1 MRIPALHRPSIRA
14 RLTLTYTALILL
26 TGAVM
31 LAVVFAVLAIVP
43 GYAFT
48 AGPFP
53 YGSTHDVYEIT
64 GRDDVLRLFVIVSVP
79 ALLVVGGIGGVV
91 SWLVAGRLLRP
102 LRDIITTA
110 DRLGAGTLDARVDV
124 SGPPDEIRDV
134 GATLNRML
142 DRLETAFVSRSRFAA
157 NASHELR
164 TPLATMKTMLQVAL
178 RTPDGPDRTQ
188 TLERLLVTT
197 DQMIRMTT
205 ALLDLARGDEPIDAR
220 PVSLRDEVAAALLAV
235 DAERL
240 ARRIVVSVQ
249 LDDVVVLGNRPL
261 LGQLVGNLIRN
272 AVVHNVSGGSLR
284 VVLDDRSSELR
295 VENDGEV
302 IPTVEAHELTEPFR
316 RRHRTR
322 TNGSGHGLGL
332 PLVAMIATVHG
343 AELTLT
349 PRAAGGL
356 TASTRFPERQPP
368 DPEGSNRSSPRV
380 LGDHPGVR

>member
-1 MRIPALHRPSIRA
+1 MKTMAPRRLSIRL

-48 AGPFP
+48 QGPFP
-53 YGSTHDVYEIT
+53 YGTTHDVYEIT

-79 ALLVVGGIGGVV
+79 ALVIVGGLGGVV
-91 SWLVAGRLLRP
+91 SWIVAGRLLRP
-102 LRDIITTA
+102 LRDIIATA

-124 SGPPDEIRDV
+124 SGPDDEIREV

-188 TLERLLVTT
+188 TLERLLLTT
-197 DQMIRMTT
+197 DQMIQMTT
-205 ALLDLARGDEPIDAR
+205 ALLDLARSDEPVDAG
-220 PVSLRDEVAAALLAV
+220 PVSLRDEVAAALRAV

-261 LGQLVGNLIRN
+261 LGQLVSNLVRN
-272 AVVHNVSGGSLR
+272 AVVHNTTGGSLR
-284 VVLDDRSSELR
+284 ITLDEEVSELR
-295 VENDGEV
+295 VENDGEA
-302 IPTVEAHELTEPFR
+302 IPPEDVAELTEPFR

-322 TNGSGHGLGL
+322 TPGSGNGLGL
-332 PLVAMIATVHG
+332 PLVAMIAAVHG
-343 AELTLT
+343 AALTLS
-349 PRAAGGL
+349 PRPRGGL
-356 TASTRFPERQPP
+356 DASVRFA
-368 DPEGSNRSSPRV
+368 RS
-380 LGDHPGVR
+380 

>member
-1 MRIPALHRPSIRA
+1 MRIPALHRLSIRA

-249 LDDVVVLGNRPL
+249 LDDVVELGNRPL

-284 VVLDDRSSELR
+284 VVLDARSSELR

-302 IPTVEAHELTEPFR
+302 IPADEVHELTEPFR

-332 PLVAMIATVHG
+332 PLVAMIAAVHG
-343 AELTLT
+343 AELALT

-356 TASTRFPERQPP
+356 TASARFPERQP
-368 DPEGSNRSSPRV
+368 DPEGSN
-380 LGDHPGVR
+380 